1 MSTTRYKIRL
11 WEYDGE
17 ASVANAV
24 TFDSFAEAEARF
36 NDLRVSEEMPCV
48 EFIKERIANGCIIG
62 DEVLNVRQFTSVFD
76 AITKDKPT
84 LAGFLRSIPVI
95 EAPWDAALQKRY
107 CSSCAAENC
116 DACANE
122 QFRNNPE
129 WWLSLPAADTGTT
142 TADRARGALAV
153 LQDADGKFICE
164 VPCGYI
170 VEQTASAHKP
180 RRIQAQRRRRAML
193 RRRVALTVALLT
205 VAALLAALMPW
216 SGSGAADKQ
225 KDTTAGTLEEV
236 HQPTAVLL
244 PSSGTVA
251 GYVPNAAEVEE
262 LAKLIYGEAGIVPS
276 TTEQAAVA
284 WCVLNRVDDPRFPDT
299 VLEVIEAPYQ
309 FSGYDPEYPVKEE
322 FALLAADVLTRYRAE
337 RDGEENVG
345 RVLPAEYCFF
355 TGDGRRNHF
364 TTEWK
369 STDCFGWTLESPY
382 TD

>member
-1 MSTTRYKIRL
+1 M
-11 WEYDGE
+11 
-17 ASVANAV
+17 
-24 TFDSFAEAEARF
+24 
-36 NDLRVSEEMPCV
+36 
-48 EFIKERIANGCIIG
+48 
-62 DEVLNVRQFTSVFD
+62 
-76 AITKDKPT
+76 
-84 LAGFLRSIPVI
+84 
-95 EAPWDAALQKRY
+95 
-107 CSSCAAENC
+107 
-116 DACANE
+116 
-122 QFRNNPE
+122 
-129 WWLSLPAADTGTT
+129 

-180 RRIQAQRRRRAML
+180 WRIQAQRRRRAML

-216 SGSGAADKQ
+216 SGSGAADKP

-236 HQPTAVLL
+236 HQPTTVLL

-251 GYVPNAAEVEE
+251 GYVPNAAEVEA

-276 TTEQAAVA
+276 TTEQAAVV

-322 FALLAADVLTRYRAE
+322 YALLAAAKKTSGGY
-337 RDGEENVG
+337 
-345 RVLPAEYCFF
+345 F
-355 TGDGRRNHF
+355 RRNTASSRATGGAITSQRNGKVRIASAGRLKARTQIERSGTH
-364 TTEWK
+364 EGQQK
-369 STDCFGWTLESPY
+369 RLAVPEGA
-382 TD
+382 

>member
-24 TFDSFAEAEARF
+24 TFDSFEEAEARF
-36 NDLRVSEEMPCV
+36 NDFHVSEEMPCV

-84 LAGFLRSIPVI
+84 LAGFLRSLPVI
-95 EAPWDAALQKRY
+95 EAPWDGAFQERFCVECGAD
-107 CSSCAAENC
+107 SCDDC
-116 DACANE
+116 PNE

-129 WWLSLPAADTGTT
+129 WWLSLPAA
-142 TADRARGALAV
+142 
-153 LQDADGKFICE
+153 E
-164 VPCGYI
+164 V
-170 VEQTASAHKP
+170 E
-180 RRIQAQRRRRAML
+180 QRRRRAML

-216 SGSGAADKQ
+216 SGSGAADKP

-251 GYVPNAAEVEE
+251 GYVPNAAEVEA

-276 TTEQAAVA
+276 TTEQAAVV

>member
-24 TFDSFAEAEARF
+24 TFDSFDEAQARF

-84 LAGFLRSIPVI
+84 LAGFLRSLPVI
-95 EAPWDAALQKRY
+95 EAPWD
-107 CSSCAAENC
+107 
-116 DACANE
+116 
-122 QFRNNPE
+122 
-129 WWLSLPAADTGTT
+129 
-142 TADRARGALAV
+142 GAFQERFCV
-153 LQDADGKFICE
+153 ECGADGKFICK

-216 SGSGAADKQ
+216 SGSGATDKP

-251 GYVPNAAEVEE
+251 EYVPNAAEVEAI
-262 LAKLIYGEAGIVPS
+262 AKLIYGEAGIVPS
-276 TTEQAAVA
+276 TTEQAAVV

>member
-1 MSTTRYKIRL
+1 M
-11 WEYDGE
+11 
-17 ASVANAV
+17 
-24 TFDSFAEAEARF
+24 
-36 NDLRVSEEMPCV
+36 
-48 EFIKERIANGCIIG
+48 
-62 DEVLNVRQFTSVFD
+62 
-76 AITKDKPT
+76 
-84 LAGFLRSIPVI
+84 
-95 EAPWDAALQKRY
+95 
-107 CSSCAAENC
+107 
-116 DACANE
+116 
-122 QFRNNPE
+122 
-129 WWLSLPAADTGTT
+129 

-164 VPCGYI
+164 VPYGYI

-216 SGSGAADKQ
+216 SGSGAADKP

-251 GYVPNAAEVEE
+251 GYVPNAAEVEA

-276 TTEQAAVA
+276 TTEQAAVV

-309 FSGYDPEYPVKEE
+309 FSGYDRCPPH
-322 FALLAADVLTRYRAE
+322 
-337 RDGEENVG
+337 GG
-345 RVLPAEYCFF
+345 
-355 TGDGRRNHF
+355 
-364 TTEWK
+364 TT
-369 STDCFGWTLESPY
+369 
-382 TD
+382 

>member
-24 TFDSFAEAEARF
+24 TFDSFDEAQARF

-76 AITKDKPT
+76 AITKDKP
-84 LAGFLRSIPVI
+84 
-95 EAPWDAALQKRY
+95 
-107 CSSCAAENC
+107 
-116 DACANE
+116 
-122 QFRNNPE
+122 
-129 WWLSLPAADTGTT
+129 
-142 TADRARGALAV
+142 
-153 LQDADGKFICE
+153 
-164 VPCGYI
+164 
-170 VEQTASAHKP
+170 
-180 RRIQAQRRRRAML
+180 RRIQTQRRRRAML

-205 VAALLAALMPW
+205 VAALLSALMPW
-216 SGSGAADKQ
+216 SGSGAADKP

-251 GYVPNAAEVEE
+251 EYVPNAAEVEA

-276 TTEQAAVA
+276 TTEQAAVV

-322 FALLAADVLTRYRAE
+322 YALLAADVLTRYRAE

-382 TD
+382 TN